1 MGRYGEFRIPE
12 PPAGYMKRF
21 PTILVALALA
31 PACDADPNLFTFQ
44 TPSDASLV
52 GSWSGFEEIT
62 TAEDNAG
69 NVGSPADRGY
79 SFPVVLNLDNNGR
92 FTLVTSGYP
101 TSFSNPDDRSCTGVY
116 TRTDSRSI
124 AFFPDESCR
133 ALPMSKYTIGRVAPA
148 GITLESRSTAVNN
161 PAANYLTMR
170 VFFRL
175 DSD

>member
-1 MGRYGEFRIPE
+1 
-12 PPAGYMKRF
+12 MKRF
-21 PTILVALALA
+21 PHMLLAAALVA
-31 PACDADPNLFTFQ
+31 ACDAEPNLFTFQ
-44 TPSDASLV
+44 APTDESLI

-79 SFPVVLNLDNNGR
+79 SFPVVLNLEAGGR
-92 FTLVTSGYP
+92 FTLFTSGYP
-101 TSFSNPDDRSCTGVY
+101 TSFSNPDDRSCSGAY
-116 TRTDSRSI
+116 TRNDSRSI
-124 AFFPDESCR
+124 TFFANESCR
-133 ALPMSKYTIGRVAPA
+133 ALPMAKFTIGRVAPA

-175 DSD
+175 DRD